1 MSPLISDVR
10 ACSICGERYSGDG
23 NAAKPLIDGRC
34 CDRCSLEYV
43 IPVRLEEL
51 RAAKREA
58 TLGQNLRAVL
68 ATGSGLK
75 WREPLRR

>member
-1 MSPLISDVR
+1 MLR
-10 ACSICGERYSGDG
+10 
-23 NAAKPLIDGRC
+23 
-34 CDRCSLEYV
+34 LEYV

-58 TLGQNLRAVL
+58 TFGQNLRAVL